1 MKIDDSN
8 RQQGNAN
15 IRKALEDILARSPD
29 EVRIEV
35 PGSAAATVV
44 DEDQPWSGNIYKYS
58 F

>member
-1 MKIDDSN
+1 MKIEDNN
-8 RQQGNAN
+8 RQQGNAS

-29 EVRIEV
+29 EVKIEV
-35 PGSAAATVV
+35 SGTVASAVV

>member
-1 MKIDDSN
+1 MKIDDNN

-29 EVRIEV
+29 EVKIEI
-35 PGSAAATVV
+35 PGAIAPAVA